1 MSERYEIVTAGP
13 VGSFATEPLEDLE
26 SSPAGPGQWRVV
38 GTVPDGA
45 ALLGVLHRLA
55 DLHIELIEVRRISK
69 T

>member
-1 MSERYEIVTAGP
+1 
-13 VGSFATEPLEDLE
+13 
-26 SSPAGPGQWRVV
+26 
-38 GTVPDGA
+38 VPDGA